1 MMIGGIPGPK
11 RVGTGPEAKAALL
24 RGAATVG
31 DIVGTTLGP
40 GGRAVLIE
48 RRHAQ
53 PWVSTDGYTVARHI
67 DLDDRFEDIGGR
79 LIRHV
84 GSKVTDEVGD
94 GSTTAMVLA
103 AALMA
108 EGHRATT
115 AGADPM
121 SVMRGIERGL
131 AAVTAALD
139 AQSRPLPARGRA
151 GACGPA
157 RVRRR

>member
-11 RVGTGPEAKAALL
+11 RVGTGPEAKTALL
-24 RGAATVG
+24 RGAAIVG

-67 DLDDRFEDIGGR
+67 DLDDRFEDMGGR

-84 GSKVTDEVGD
+84 GSKVSDEVGD

-103 AALMA
+103 PPR
-108 EGHRATT
+108 RA
-115 AGADPM
+115 P
-121 SVMRGIERGL
+121 I
-131 AAVTAALD
+131 
-139 AQSRPLPARGRA
+139 P
-151 GACGPA
+151 
-157 RVRRR
+157 